1 MAKKKEKVKE
11 DVKVAKEELATE
23 KLDVQQEETPDV
35 QQKETPKEAPKE
47 DLKIVDT
54 FIVKERTT
62 TVIPMVDLNRVFI
75 GGKYYNFRKG
85 VDQKVPLDVE
95 RVLRERDLIK

>member
-1 MAKKKEKVKE
+1 MAKKKDKVKE
-11 DVKVAKEELATE
+11 DVKVAKEKLATE
-23 KLDVQQEETPDV
+23 KLNVQQE
-35 QQKETPKEAPKE
+35 ETPKEAPKE

-75 GGKYYNFRKG
+75 GGKYYNFKKG

>member
-23 KLDVQQEETPDV
+23 KLDVQQEE
-35 QQKETPKEAPKE
+35 ETPKEAPKE

-62 TVIPMVDLNRVFI
+62 TVTPMVDLNRVFI
-75 GGKYYNFRKG
+75 GGKYYNFKKG

>member
-23 KLDVQQEETPDV
+23 KVDGQQE
-35 QQKETPKEAPKE
+35 ETPKEAPKE
-47 DLKIVDT
+47 DLRIVDT

-62 TVIPMVDLNRVFI
+62 TVTPMVDLNNVFI
-75 GGKYYNFRKG
+75 GGKYYNFKKG

>member
-1 MAKKKEKVKE
+1 M
-11 DVKVAKEELATE
+11 KVAKEELATE
-23 KLDVQQEETPDV
+23 KLNVQQE
-35 QQKETPKEAPKE
+35 ETPKEAPKE
-47 DLKIVDT
+47 DLRIVDT

-62 TVIPMVDLNRVFI
+62 TVTPMVDLNNVFI
-75 GGKYYNFRKG
+75 GGKYYNFKKG

>member
-1 MAKKKEKVKE
+1 MAKKKENVKE
-11 DVKVAKEELATE
+11 DVKVAKEKLATE
-23 KLDVQQEETPDV
+23 KLNVQQE
-35 QQKETPKEAPKE
+35 ETPKEAPKE
-47 DLKIVDT
+47 DLRIVDT

-62 TVIPMVDLNRVFI
+62 TVTPMVDLNNVFI
-75 GGKYYNFRKG
+75 GGKYYNFKKG

>member
-23 KLDVQQEETPDV
+23 KVDGQQER
-35 QQKETPKEAPKE
+35 TPKKAPKE
-47 DLKIVDT
+47 DLRIVDT
-54 FIVKERTT
+54 FIVKERTI
-62 TVIPMVDLNRVFI
+62 TVTPMVDLNNVFI
-75 GGKYYNFRKG
+75 GGKYYNFKKG

>member
-23 KLDVQQEETPDV
+23 KLNVQQE
-35 QQKETPKEAPKE
+35 ETPKEAPKE
-47 DLKIVDT
+47 DLRIVDT

-75 GGKYYNFRKG
+75 GGKYYDFKKG
-85 VDQKVPLDVE
+85 VAQKVPLDVE

>member
-11 DVKVAKEELATE
+11 DVKVAKKELATE
-23 KLDVQQEETPDV
+23 KLNVQQE
-35 QQKETPKEAPKE
+35 ETPKEAPKD
-47 DLKIVDT
+47 DLRIVDT

-75 GGKYYNFRKG
+75 GGKYYNFKKG

>member
-23 KLDVQQEETPDV
+23 KVDVQQE
-35 QQKETPKEAPKE
+35 ETPKEAPKE
-47 DLKIVDT
+47 DLRIVDT
-54 FIVKERTT
+54 FIVRERTT
-62 TVIPMVDLNRVFI
+62 TVTPMVDLNRVFI
-75 GGKYYNFRKG
+75 GGKYYNFKKG

>member
-23 KLDVQQEETPDV
+23 KLDVQQEETP
-35 QQKETPKEAPKE
+35 KEAPKE

-62 TVIPMVDLNRVFI
+62 TVTPMVDLNRVFI
-75 GGKYYNFRKG
+75 GGKYYNFKKG

>member
-1 MAKKKEKVKE
+1 MNGYEKRESQRRCEGCEGKTRYRE
-11 DVKVAKEELATE
+11 GRCSTRRNS
-23 KLDVQQEETPDV
+23 Q
-35 QQKETPKEAPKE
+35 EAPKE
-47 DLKIVDT
+47 DLRIVDT

-62 TVIPMVDLNRVFI
+62 TVTPMVDLNRVFI
-75 GGKYYNFRKG
+75 GGKYYNFKKG

>member
-11 DVKVAKEELATE
+11 DVKVAKEKLATE
-23 KLDVQQEETPDV
+23 KLNVQQE
-35 QQKETPKEAPKE
+35 ETPKEAPKE

-62 TVIPMVDLNRVFI
+62 TVTPMVDLNNVFI
-75 GGKYYNFRKG
+75 GGKYYNFKKG

>member
-1 MAKKKEKVKE
+1 MATKKEKAKE

-23 KLDVQQEETPDV
+23 KVDVQQE
-35 QQKETPKEAPKE
+35 ETPKEAPKE

-54 FIVKERTT
+54 FIVRERTT
-62 TVIPMVDLNRVFI
+62 TVTPMVDLNRVFI
-75 GGKYYNFRKG
+75 GGKYYNFKKG

>member
-11 DVKVAKEELATE
+11 DVKVEKEELATE
-23 KLDVQQEETPDV
+23 KLDVQQEE
-35 QQKETPKEAPKE
+35 ETPKEDPKE

-62 TVIPMVDLNRVFI
+62 TVTPMVDLNRVFI
-75 GGKYYNFRKG
+75 GGKYYNFKKG

-95 RVLRERDLIK
+95 RVLRERDLIR

>member
-23 KLDVQQEETPDV
+23 KVDVQQE
-35 QQKETPKEAPKE
+35 ETPKEAPKE

-54 FIVKERTT
+54 FIVRERTT
-62 TVIPMVDLNRVFI
+62 TVTPMVDLNNVFI
-75 GGKYYNFRKG
+75 GGKYYNFKKG

>member
-1 MAKKKEKVKE
+1 MATKKEKVKE
-11 DVKVAKEELATE
+11 DVKVAKEKLATE
-23 KLDVQQEETPDV
+23 KLNVQQE
-35 QQKETPKEAPKE
+35 ETPKEAPKE
-47 DLKIVDT
+47 DLRIVDT

-62 TVIPMVDLNRVFI
+62 TVTPMVDLNNVFI
-75 GGKYYNFRKG
+75 GGKYYNFKKG

>member
-23 KLDVQQEETPDV
+23 KVDVQQE
-35 QQKETPKEAPKE
+35 ETPKEAPKE

-54 FIVKERTT
+54 FIVRERTT
-62 TVIPMVDLNRVFI
+62 TVTPMVDLNRVFI
-75 GGKYYNFRKG
+75 GGKYYNFKKG

>member
-23 KLDVQQEETPDV
+23 KWMVNRRNSQGS
-35 QQKETPKEAPKE
+35 PKE

-75 GGKYYNFRKG
+75 GGRYYNFKKG

>member
-23 KLDVQQEETPDV
+23 KLNVQQE
-35 QQKETPKEAPKE
+35 ETPKEAPKE
-47 DLKIVDT
+47 DLRIVDT

-62 TVIPMVDLNRVFI
+62 TVTPMVDLNNVFI
-75 GGKYYNFRKG
+75 GGKYYNFKKG

>member
-1 MAKKKEKVKE
+1 MATKKEKAKE
-11 DVKVAKEELATE
+11 DVKVAKEKLATE
-23 KLDVQQEETPDV
+23 KVDVQQEG
-35 QQKETPKEAPKE
+35 TPKEAPKE
-47 DLKIVDT
+47 DLRIVDT

-62 TVIPMVDLNRVFI
+62 TVTPMVDLNRVFI
-75 GGKYYNFRKG
+75 GGKYYNFKKG

>member
-23 KLDVQQEETPDV
+23 KLDGQQEG
-35 QQKETPKEAPKE
+35 TPKEAPKE
-47 DLKIVDT
+47 DLRIVDT

-75 GGKYYNFRKG
+75 GGKYYNFKKG

>member
-23 KLDVQQEETPDV
+23 KLDVQQEE
-35 QQKETPKEAPKE
+35 ETPKEDPKE

-62 TVIPMVDLNRVFI
+62 TVTPMVDLNRVFI
-75 GGKYYNFRKG
+75 GGKYYNFKKG

>member
-23 KLDVQQEETPDV
+23 KLNVQQE
-35 QQKETPKEAPKE
+35 ETPKEAPKE

-62 TVIPMVDLNRVFI
+62 TVTPMVDLNRVFI
-75 GGKYYNFRKG
+75 GGKYYNFKKG

>member
-23 KLDVQQEETPDV
+23 KLDVQQE
-35 QQKETPKEAPKE
+35 ETPKEAPKE

-75 GGKYYNFRKG
+75 GGKYYDFKKG

>member
-11 DVKVAKEELATE
+11 DVKVEKEELATE
-23 KLDVQQEETPDV
+23 KLDVQQEE
-35 QQKETPKEAPKE
+35 ETPKEDPKE

-62 TVIPMVDLNRVFI
+62 TVTPMVDLNRVFI
-75 GGKYYNFRKG
+75 GGKYYNFKKG

>member
-23 KLDVQQEETPDV
+23 KLDVQQEETP
-35 QQKETPKEAPKE
+35 KEAPKE

-62 TVIPMVDLNRVFI
+62 TVTPMVDLNRVFI